1 METLEWLLLSKY
13 LLAEHETL
21 LLRITGLAQNWLI
34 LCPADKKVVMESW
47 LKAVKENACKPER
60 LLL

>member
-1 METLEWLLLSKY
+1 
-13 LLAEHETL
+13 L